1 MQASALFRPQDL
13 PDGHLPHRWTQLDL
27 SLLPLRLKIADYRQL
42 SSEPAEQIQERRQNT
57 KEGDILEGREEGVFG
72 IGRRNE

>member
-13 PDGHLPHRWTQLDL
+13 PDSDLPHRWVQLDL

-42 SSEPAEQIQERRQNT
+42 SSDFAEQIQERRQNT